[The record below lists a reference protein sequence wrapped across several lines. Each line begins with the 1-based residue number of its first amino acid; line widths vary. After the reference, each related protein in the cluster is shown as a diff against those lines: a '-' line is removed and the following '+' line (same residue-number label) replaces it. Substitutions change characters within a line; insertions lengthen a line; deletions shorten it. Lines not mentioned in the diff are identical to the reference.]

1 MASPNSKTVN
11 IGNWDEQT
19 PIASGAGR
27 TLLTVS
33 GTASATGDIISAPAA
48 GVKIVLVSVFLQ
60 NTTTTAN
67 TMLLKD
73 GSGGAEKVRVLGQNQ
88 GDGLQKV
95 YPIDARPKLTAATAL
110 NLNLSSATAVAYTI
124 DYYTE

>member
-110 NLNLSSATAVAYTI
+110 NSLQHRLAA
-124 DYYTE
+124 